1 MFCFIAISFIKK
13 SDPNNSIFYL
23 SIDWYFSIYDLE
35 GIAQ

>member
-13 SDPNNSIFYL
+13 SDHHHSIFYL
-23 SIDWYFSIYDLE
+23 SIDWYFSVYDLE